1 MPLAARRHRPRTGA
15 VGLLAIAVLLA
26 GCSGS
31 DDEGVPYTGTMLT
44 STPPT
49 TATGGEPT
57 TAAPAPTST
66 EPGSTPDPGADGVAR
81 VLFVGDSLTFGALGT
96 LKARFENAGAQVR
109 YVGAPGTG
117 ILSGGSWWLEE
128 VAGQLTSFAP
138 DVVVVEDCCNY
149 DGGDAGYTLDDG
161 TVVHQ
166 NTKEMFAAWRKAAQD
181 AIDLVRGAGAT
192 IHWVV
197 TPAIGDRPEVER
209 DRVDRYNAIVEDLGV
224 PLVDWRSAL
233 TPDGTFELE
242 IEIDGTATPVRN
254 DDQIHLL
261 PAGNALVTEVTW
273 DAIADELGLT
283 DG

>member
-1 MPLAARRHRPRTGA
+1 MAAVAVLA
-15 VGLLAIAVLLA
+15 GLLVGGS

-44 STPPT
+44 STPATRPIEAGPT
-49 TATGGEPT
+49 TT
-57 TAAPAPTST
+57 APAPTST
-66 EPGSTPDPGADGVAR
+66 EPGATPDPGADGVPR
-81 VLFVGDSLTFGALGT
+81 VLFVGDSLTFGALPV
-96 LKARFENAGAQVR
+96 LKARFEGAGAQVG

-117 ILSGGSWWLEE
+117 ILSGGSWWLDE
-128 VAGQLTSFAP
+128 VAGLLTSFAP
-138 DVVVVEDCCNY
+138 DVVVFEDCCNY

-166 NTKEMFAAWRKAAQD
+166 NTTQMFAAWREAVEG
-181 AIDLVRGAGAT
+181 AIDLVRATGAEV
-192 IHWVV
+192 HWVV
-197 TPAIGDRPEVER
+197 TPALGDRPEAER
-209 DRVDRYNAIVEDLGV
+209 DRVDRYNAIVADLDV

-233 TPDGTFELE
+233 TPDGTFE
-242 IEIDGTATPVRN
+242 IEVEVDGRATAVRS

-261 PAGNALVTEVTW
+261 PAGNDLVTEVTW